1 MKPERQA
8 SGRVP
13 GHARCV
19 AGFARLARLALLG
32 RLAVAFLLGS
42 AQLLAG
48 TAWAGAQREEPL
60 SDAVRLALAAQISD
74 DAPPVP
80 HFHDPRRLV
89 RYLLWLA
96 TESSRLRKRIPDVA
110 ARRALLRTVWY
121 EATRAGLQPSLVLG
135 LIQVESGFN
144 KYAISSAGALGL
156 MQVMPFWTRQ
166 IGNGDRMALFRMRV
180 NLRYGCV
187 ILRHYLDEEHGSLF
201 YALGRYNGSRGRAA
215 YPDAVLAASR
225 QWQVAA
231 PLLAE
236 ALPARPRGA
245 AH

>member
-1 MKPERQA
+1 MNWRRLA
-8 SGRVP
+8 SG
-13 GHARCV
+13 V
-19 AGFARLARLALLG
+19 ASRRLARRAVAALL
-32 RLAVAFLLGS
+32 LL
-42 AQLLAG
+42 AQLGLGA
-48 TAWAGAQREEPL
+48 AWAGAQREEAL

-80 HFHDPRRLV
+80 HFQDPRKLV

-96 TESSRLRKRIPDVA
+96 TESSRLRKRIPDRQ
-110 ARRALLRTVWY
+110 ARQALLRTIWY

-144 KYAISSAGALGL
+144 KYANSPVGALGL

-201 YALGRYNGSRGRAA
+201 YALGRYNGSRGRSA

-225 QWQVAA
+225 QWQVRA

-236 ALPARPRGA
+236 TLPAHPPDA

>member
-1 MKPERQA
+1 MTSLRPTRGA
-8 SGRVP
+8 VPRPPGRP
-13 GHARCV
+13 
-19 AGFARLARLALLG
+19 ARLARRAAAALL
-32 RLAVAFLLGS
+32 LATQLASGS
-42 AQLLAG
+42 
-48 TAWAGAQREEPL
+48 AWAGAQRQEAL

-74 DAPPVP
+74 EAPPVP
-80 HFHDPRRLV
+80 HFHDPGKLV

-96 TESSRLRKRIPDVA
+96 TESSRLRKRIPDMN
-110 ARRALLRTVWY
+110 ARHALLRTIWY

-144 KYAISSAGALGL
+144 KYAISPVGALGL

-166 IGNGDRMALFRMRV
+166 IGNGDKMALFRMRV

-225 QWQVAA
+225 QWQVRA

-236 ALPARPRGA
+236 ALPARPASAPR
-245 AH
+245 

>member
-1 MKPERQA
+1 MPEPRT
-8 SGRVP
+8 SGRGP
-13 GHARCV
+13 SPPLRAARP
-19 AGFARLARLALLG
+19 ARLARLGAALL
-32 RLAVAFLLGS
+32 LVW

-48 TAWAGAQREEPL
+48 TAWAGAQREETL

-96 TESSRLRKRIPDVA
+96 TESSRLRKRIPDMA
-110 ARRALLRTVWY
+110 ARHALLRTIWY

-166 IGNGDRMALFRMRV
+166 IGNGDKMALFRMRV

-187 ILRHYLDEEHGSLF
+187 ILRHYLDEEHGNLF

-245 AH
+245 TH